1 MTSSPSTYLK
11 LLEIII
17 CIRRS
22 FSLLFLAHIAI
33 SKFSYNLEH
42 NNKKHIDMRLYI
54 VSTSYQ
60 YEPLGIT
67 IDCSAVVTNVSS
79 DSLYLGKRVLR

>member
-1 MTSSPSTYLK
+1 
-11 LLEIII
+11 
-17 CIRRS
+17 
-22 FSLLFLAHIAI
+22 
-33 SKFSYNLEH
+33 
-42 NNKKHIDMRLYI
+42 MRLYI